1 MINNEFERQDAFT
14 AEMIAAFDAGKI
26 PQVFEPYM
34 SWKRGTTDLP
44 SRKQAVEMLAAAEAI
59 EEPDEYIIG
68 IDGELA
74 NILPILK

>member
-14 AEMIAAFDAGKI
+14 AEMIAAFDDGKI

-44 SRKQAVEMLAAAEAI
+44 SRKQAYEMMAAVEAI
-59 EEPDEYIIG
+59 ENPDEYITSIE
-68 IDGELA
+68 GELA
-74 NILPILK
+74 NFLPILR